1 MERAGCVHFKQQMVL
16 TLRPSLMNLVSSSPN
31 SLAFVCGFF
40 SFPQDFKIRPFVMPD
55 FFFP

>member
-1 MERAGCVHFKQQMVL
+1 
-16 TLRPSLMNLVSSSPN
+16 MNLLFSSPN

-55 FFFP
+55 SFFFLEMIS